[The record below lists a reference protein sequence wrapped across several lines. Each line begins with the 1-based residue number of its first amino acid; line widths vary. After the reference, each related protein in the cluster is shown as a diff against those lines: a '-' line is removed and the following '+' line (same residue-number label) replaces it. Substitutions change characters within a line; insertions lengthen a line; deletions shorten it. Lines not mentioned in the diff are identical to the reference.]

1 MNDEWWSTEDVA
13 EFLEIE
19 PQQVYESRRRNEY
32 PGNLGQ
38 RRGRSLAFLRSQVE
52 DGPQEPKTTSDP
64 VEALLWTAQGIEA
77 KLGRIHDE
85 LRTLSAQVSPEV
97 KAAVAVLVEQYRDT
111 LVRLANE
118 GEEE

>member
-1 MNDEWWSTEDVA
+1 MKDEWWSTEDVA

-52 DGPQEPKTTSDP
+52 AGPQEPNTTSDP
-64 VEALLWTAQGIEA
+64 TTALLWALSGIHETLRA
-77 KLGRIHDE
+77 IHTE
-85 LRTLSAQVSPEV
+85 LRKQAPV
-97 KAAVAVLVEQYRDT
+97 YF
-111 LVRLANE
+111 E
-118 GEEE
+118 GELETTEEEDD